1 MANLKFYK
9 MATAPVGTTE
19 KPLEAGAIWFNT
31 TNHTIQVYTGSVWEV
46 YTGLVDAS
54 YDATNKQF
62 TIVKH
67 NGEKVELNFS
77 DCASA
82 EALRLLTGRV
92 STLEGTVATQG
103 GNITDL
109 QGRMT
114 TVEGKAK
121 ANEDKLAG
129 LTETTVMAE
138 IAKQV
143 AAEAEIARA
152 AEKALV
158 DRVTPLETASADYA
172 ERIGDLETAVGEGG
186 SVATQIEDAIDAF
199 NTDVVTPGLA
209 AKVDNDTYNAYVEA
223 NDAAVA
229 AAKKVADD
237 EVIRATAAEAA
248 INEKIGVPAD
258 VEGVNAYS
266 KDYTVGMD
274 VKAAKDAAA
283 AAQKTIDDFLTG
295 EGVDPNKV
303 DALKDIIDY
312 MDEHGEDYQAVVDN
326 LGTLN
331 TDVATLKGQMG
342 TGTVDDRIAAAK
354 EDVEGQISA
363 HEEATTEAINGL
375 DERIDALEGLSA
387 GTEITNIKGRLDT
400 LETEV
405 NTNIPQD
412 IADAQAAAEA
422 TAAADATSKAN
433 TAESNAKG
441 YADGLIAAEVTRSN
455 KYADDAVA
463 VEAAKVA
470 ANTAA
475 IAALDAKVTTGLQW
489 VAFE

>member
-9 MATAPVGTTE
+9 MAQAPVGTVE

-31 TNHTIQVYTGSVWEV
+31 TNHSIEV
-46 YTGLVDAS
+46 YSGSAWSAFSGVLDAVVESEKLTVTKYDGSTVSVDFS
-54 YDATNKQF
+54 VYAT
-62 TIVKH
+62 
-67 NGEKVELNFS
+67 
-77 DCASA
+77 D
-82 EALRLLTGRV
+82 EALELLTGRV

-103 GNITDL
+103 GSITDL
-109 QGRMT
+109 LGRMT
-114 TVEGKAK
+114 TVEGKA
-121 ANEDKLAG
+121 AAAEGQLAG

-143 AAEAEIARA
+143 AAEAAIARE
-152 AEKALV
+152 AEGKLAE
-158 DRVTPLETASADYA
+158 RVTPLETASADYA
-172 ERIGDLETAVGEGG
+172 ERIEALETNMGEGG
-186 SVATQIEDAIDAF
+186 SVDSQIDAKIAAY
-199 NTDVVTPGLA
+199 NTNTVQPGLESKA
-209 AKVDNDTYNAYVEA
+209 DKATYEAYVAA

-229 AAKKVADD
+229 AVKKTAED
-237 EVIRATAAEAA
+237 EVVRATAAEAGLQ
-248 INEKIGVPAD
+248 EQIGA
-258 VEGVNAYS
+258 GFS
-266 KDYTVGMD
+266 KDATVAAA
-274 VKAAKDAAA
+274 VKSAQDAAD

-303 DALKDIIDY
+303 DALKEIIAY
-312 MDEHGEDYQAVVDN
+312 MEKHGEKYQAVVDN
-326 LGTLN
+326 LDTLN
-331 TDVATLKGQMG
+331 TDVATLKGDAETAG
-342 TGTVDDRIAAAK
+342 SVAKAVADAEGRINATIEENKKTTAAAL
-354 EDVEGQISA
+354 
-363 HEEATTEAINGL
+363 TEL
-375 DERIDALEGLSA
+375 DGRVDALEALSA
-387 GTEITNIKGRLDT
+387 GTEITDIKGRLDV

-412 IADAQAAAEA
+412 IADAKAGAEA

-475 IAALDAKVTTGLQW
+475 ITALDAKVTEGLAW
-489 VAFE
+489 VIFE

>member
-9 MATAPVGTTE
+9 MAQAPVGTVE

-31 TNHTIQVYTGSVWEV
+31 TNHSIEV
-46 YTGLVDAS
+46 YNGATWAAYSGVLDAVVANEVLTVTKYDGSTVSVDFS
-54 YDATNKQF
+54 VYAT
-62 TIVKH
+62 
-67 NGEKVELNFS
+67 
-77 DCASA
+77 D
-82 EALRLLTGRV
+82 EALGLLDGRV
-92 STLEGTVATQG
+92 ATLEGTVATHG

-114 TVEGKAK
+114 TVEGKA
-121 ANEDKLAG
+121 ATAEGQLAG

-143 AAEAEIARA
+143 AAEAAIARK
-152 AEKALV
+152 AEGDLV
-158 DRVTPLETASADYA
+158 ARVEPLETASADYA
-172 ERIGDLETAVGEGG
+172 ERIEALETNMGEGG
-186 SVATQIEDAIDAF
+186 SVDAQIDAKIAAY
-199 NTDVVTPGLA
+199 NTNTVQPGLESKA
-209 AKVDNDTYNAYVEA
+209 DKATYEAYVAA

-229 AAKKVADD
+229 AVKKTAED
-237 EVIRATAAEAA
+237 EVTRATAAEAGLQ
-248 INEKIGVPAD
+248 EQIGS
-258 VEGVNAYS
+258 GFS
-266 KDYTVGMD
+266 KDATVAAA
-274 VKAAKDAAA
+274 VKSAQDAAD

-303 DALKDIIDY
+303 DALKEIIAY
-312 MDEHGEDYQAVVDN
+312 MEEHGEEYQAVVDN
-326 LGTLN
+326 LDTLN
-331 TDVATLKGQMG
+331 TDVATLKGDAE
-342 TGTVDDRIAAAK
+342 TVGSVAK
-354 EDVEGQISA
+354 AVADAVARLNATI
-363 HEEATTEAINGL
+363 EANEKVTAEALTEL
-375 DERIDALEGLSA
+375 DGRVDALEAISA
-387 GTEITNIKGRLDT
+387 GTEISGIKGRLDV

-412 IADAQAAAEA
+412 IADAKAGAEA

-470 ANTAA
+470 ANAAA
-475 IAALDAKVTTGLQW
+475 IAALDAKVAEGLAW
-489 VAFE
+489 AIFE

>member
-1 MANLKFYK
+1 
-9 MATAPVGTTE
+9 MATAPVGTVE

-31 TNHTIQVYTGSVWEV
+31 TNHSIEV
-46 YTGLVDAS
+46 YNGVTWAAYSGVLNAVVANEVLTVTKYDGSTVSVDFS
-54 YDATNKQF
+54 IYAT
-62 TIVKH
+62 
-67 NGEKVELNFS
+67 
-77 DCASA
+77 D
-82 EALRLLTGRV
+82 EALELLTGRV
-92 STLEGTVATQG
+92 STIEGTVATQG

-129 LTETTVMAE
+129 LSETTVMAE

-143 AAEAEIARA
+143 AAEAEIARK
-152 AEKALV
+152 AEGDLV
-158 DRVTPLETASADYA
+158 ARVEPLETASADYA
-172 ERIGDLETAVGEGG
+172 ERIADLESNMGEGG
-186 SVATQIEDAIDAF
+186 SVDSQIDAKISAYDT
-199 NTDVVTPGLA
+199 NTVQPGLA
-209 AKVDNDTYNAYVEA
+209 AKADKATYEAYVA
-223 NDAAVA
+223 SNDAAVA
-229 AAKKVADD
+229 AVKKTAED
-237 EVIRATAAEAA
+237 EVTRATAAEEGLQKQIGSGFSESATVAA
-248 INEKIGVPAD
+248 A
-258 VEGVNAYS
+258 
-266 KDYTVGMD
+266 
-274 VKAAKDAAA
+274 VKSAQDAAD

-295 EGVDPNKV
+295 EGVDPNAV
-303 DALKDIIDY
+303 DSLKEIISY
-312 MDEHGEDYQAVVDN
+312 METHGTQYEDVVKN

-331 TDVATLKGQMG
+331 TDVATLKGDAE
-342 TGTVDDRIAAAK
+342 TVGSVAKAVADAEGRLNATISGNKTAA
-354 EDVEGQISA
+354 
-363 HEEATTEAINGL
+363 EEAIADL
-375 DERIDALEGLSA
+375 DERIDLLEGLSA
-387 GTEITNIKGRLDT
+387 GTEISGIKGRLDV

-412 IADAQAAAEA
+412 IADAKAGAEA

-475 IAALDAKVTTGLQW
+475 ISALDAKVTTGLQW
-489 VAFE
+489 VTFE